1 MSIHLKT
8 QMSLLLVTLL
18 GLTLTCDATAAT
30 THGKARMIKQI
41 QSCVDEIG
49 RRANYDEASRVVHL
63 IESVE
68 QEGLT
73 GTRIGVETTVHI
85 KGDHE
90 EREYRISCVTDTMGK
105 LVGFRLLES
114 VHDHHNS
121 KGNERS

>member
-18 GLTLTCDATAAT
+18 GLTLTCDATAAA

-49 RRANYDEASRVVHL
+49 RRANYHEASRVVHL
-63 IESVE
+63 IASVE

-73 GTRIGVETTVHI
+73 GTRIAVETTVHLN
-85 KGDHE
+85 GNDE
-90 EREYRISCVTDTMGK
+90 DREYRISCVTDTMGE
-105 LVGFRLLES
+105 LVGFRLIES
-114 VHDHHNS
+114 AHDHHNS
-121 KGNERS
+121 KNDKRS